1 MLTFFSS
8 CCLTHFI
15 GPLSCLLCVAVE
27 EFYVHKNRLDGS
39 MPSEMGNM
47 QSLRNFRAHTNG
59 MVGSIPSELA
69 NAWKLD
75 ALLIQD
81 NRLTGTIPRQFG
93 SLNKLGK

>member
-1 MLTFFSS
+1 
-8 CCLTHFI
+8 
-15 GPLSCLLCVAVE
+15 
-27 EFYVHKNRLDGS
+27 
-39 MPSEMGNM
+39 MGNM